1 MDKIHKQ
8 IEFLI
13 FQILK
18 EFAVN
23 VTKEVTYNNP
33 GRGIIFQVKKLTKY
47 FFKIIFI
54 CLF

>member
-13 FQILK
+13 FQILR

-33 GRGIIFQVKKLTKY
+33 GEESFLRSKN
-47 FFKIIFI
+47 
-54 CLF
+54 